1 MLFTEMATKKFTA
14 TGNTTVTVVG
24 NSYNLN
30 TGTIPEGVHIY
41 LNELELQSNNTYTL
55 DQNSTLTSTVDLTPA
70 GTVTINADNYNAI
83 TYDSQPVT
91 PGSTITVEEGN
102 HNITFTGASSIP
114 TVTINGS
121 AIKNLTV
128 NGTALTTDNLPYTFT
143 PIGGKDN
150 SVYVTGTG
158 VEQYLLTLTGTNI
171 RHTMI
176 NGEQV
181 NLPYQTNIN
190 SDQIITV
197 DGEVFQVDFQSTGAK
212 ITKNNKV
219 ITDGNSPYHEILDIV
234 EDTYISV
241 DGTHTLTVT
250 GSNIKS
256 LTVNGVTTP
265 IESLP
270 YTISNNKMNVNL
282 DVTGQPPST
291 VYVSGEYI
299 KSATLNGQSI
309 DIGANGQVGISF
321 STLAENQY
329 LTVIGAQ
336 PRQYAITW
344 NDNGSTSLWLNGK
357 QVASGSTS
365 LISSD
370 VYVAAESKPLPLIFD
385 TDEATII
392 EINGKPFRED
402 DFTVEVTTET
412 LIDVNSSTARV
423 TIDYG
428 DNSYLVILPRKIV
441 TLTAPHRD
449 GWLFDGW
456 SSANVGITSP
466 KMVQTTVD
474 LSSVSEAH
482 IVAHYQRYPTI
493 DKPNFWN

>member
-1 MLFTEMATKKFTA
+1 MATKKFTA

-24 NSYNLN
+24 NSYSLT
-30 TGTIPEGVHIY
+30 TGTLPEGVHIY
-41 LNELELQSNNTYTL
+41 LNELELQSNQTYSIT
-55 DQNSTLTSTVDLTPA
+55 QNSQLTSSVDLTPP
-70 GTVTINADNYNAI
+70 GTLTINADNYNSV
-83 TYDSQPVT
+83 TYDSQPIT
-91 PGSTITVEEGN
+91 PGSKLTVTEGD
-102 HNITFTGASSIP
+102 HTVSFVGAASIP

-121 AIKNLTV
+121 AIKGLTV

-143 PIGGKDN
+143 PIGGKSND
-150 SVYVTGTG
+150 VYVTGTG
-158 VEQYLLTLTGTNI
+158 VEQYIMTLTGTNI

-176 NGEQV
+176 NGESV
-181 NLPYQTNIN
+181 ELPFKTNID

-197 DGEVFQVDFQSTGAK
+197 DGEVFQVDLQSTGAK
-212 ITKNNKV
+212 VTKDGIVVTSGNN
-219 ITDGNSPYHEILDIV
+219 PYHQILDV
-234 EDTYISV
+234 TKDTYLTV

-270 YTISNNKMNVNL
+270 YTISNNKMTVNL

-299 KSATLNGQSI
+299 KSATLNGQAI
-309 DIGANGQVGISF
+309 DVGANGQVGISF

-329 LTVIGAQ
+329 LTVVGAQ
-336 PRQYAITW
+336 PRKYAITW

-365 LISSD
+365 LIDSD
-370 VYVAAESKPLPLIFD
+370 VYVSSESMPLPLIFD

-392 EINGKPFRED
+392 EINGKPFREN
-402 DFTVEVTTET
+402 DFTVNVTTET

-423 TIDYG
+423 TLDYG
-428 DNSYLVILPRKIV
+428 DNSYLVILPRKLI

-456 SSANVGITSP
+456 SSDTVGFTSP
-466 KMVQTTVD
+466 KMVQTNVD